1 VRVSFLAEPVRA
13 KNEHKKSLPQSQPRM
28 NANGANP
35 ISVLIRVDSQNSRL
49 FFFRSAPIS
58 AISGEMLLALAR
70 IVLRIDVIELHRRRA
85 VNLDYHFP
93 AAGHR
98 VMMNVRIQVG
108 KTAGV

>member
-1 VRVSFLAEPVRA
+1 VSFLAESVRA

-28 NANGANP
+28 NANAANP
-35 ISVLIRVDSQNSRL
+35 ISGVDSQNSRL
-49 FFFRSAPIS
+49 LFFRSAPIS

-85 VNLDYHFP
+85 VDLDYHFP

-98 VMMNVRIQVG
+98 VMMHVRIQAG
-108 KTAGV
+108 KTAGI